1 MGRLHGTVAAA
12 LTAVLL
18 VTVHGAAHADAPK
31 PSVVK
36 VEQSGQGFRLLRD
49 GQPYVIRG
57 AGGRIHLETLRDAGG
72 NSIRTW
78 GENDL
83 EPLLDRAQELGISVT
98 IGIWLGQPR
107 QGFRYDNEGAVR
119 AQLEMARGF
128 IRRYRNHPALLMWGI
143 GNEMEGDGKDARIW
157 TAVNDIAKMVHQ
169 EDPNHPAMTV
179 VAEIGNDKA
188 AQFQRLCP
196 DVDILGINSYAGLPS
211 LPKRLKEAGFTRPFV
226 ITEHG
231 PQGTWEVA
239 KTPWGAPIEAS
250 STRKAEEYLAN
261 YQSSIAGQ
269 AQCLGSYVFHWGQ
282 KQETTGTWFGM
293 FLNSGERL
301 GTVDAMTYAW
311 TGKWPANRA
320 PKLNKLDTEVDQKE
334 IAPGSVHTVKL
345 AVEDPDGDP
354 LTIRWEVRSE
364 SSDRR
369 EGGDREAE
377 PIAHPEAFMEARG
390 TQFTFRAPALQGGY
404 RVFAYVYDGKG
415 NAATANVPFF
425 VRVK

>member
-1 MGRLHGTVAAA
+1 MGRLHETVGAA
-12 LTAVLL
+12 LTAVILL
-18 VTVHGAAHADAPK
+18 AVAAVAHADAPK

-36 VEQSGQGFRLLRD
+36 VEQSGQGFRLLRN

-78 GENDL
+78 GESDL

-143 GNEMEGDGKDARIW
+143 GNEMEGDGKGARIW

-196 DVDILGINSYAGLPS
+196 DVDVLGINSYAGLPS
-211 LPKRLKEAGFTRPFV
+211 LPQRLKEAGFTRPFV
-226 ITEHG
+226 VTEHG

-250 STRKAEEYLAN
+250 STRKAEEYLTN
-261 YQSSIAGQ
+261 YQSSIAVQ

-301 GTVDAMTYAW
+301 GTVDTMTYAW
-311 TGKWPANRA
+311 TGKWPTNRA
-320 PKLNKLDTEVDQKE
+320 PKLSKLDTDVDQKE

-345 AVEDPDGDP
+345 AVEDPEGDP
-354 LTIRWEVRSE
+354 LTVRWEVRSE

-369 EGGDREAE
+369 EGGDRETE

-390 TQFTFRAPALQGGY
+390 MQFIFRAPTLQGGY